1 MPHVTLCPVNT
12 VPLNANNN
20 ISKGFPTELSADAN
34 TTPIIQL
41 KHLNPAWAW
50 QILEPWP
57 ALANETQQVDWL
69 ISHFNS
75 WFAHRHAVLVRSTD
89 EPEYLPATHNQPARI
104 MFAHGYFASALHEIS
119 HWCIAGEQ
127 RRTLPDL
134 GYWYAPDG
142 RNAEQQALFEQV
154 EIKPQALEWL
164 FTTACQRK
172 FQVSLDNL
180 NGEAGSG
187 DTFKRHVHA
196 RVIELLSGNAV
207 LPVDAQHFLYCLQHA
222 IRPQQP
228 LSADEFLPLV

>member
-1 MPHVTLCPVNT
+1 MPHATPCPVNT
-12 VPLNANNN
+12 MPTKANSH
-20 ISKGFPTELSADAN
+20 IPESLPAQLSADAN
-34 TTPIIQL
+34 NTPMIDL
-41 KHLNPAWAW
+41 KHLNYAWAW

-142 RNAEQQALFEQV
+142 RTAEQQALFEQV